1 MKALRVF
8 GILVVLAGIA
18 ALLFS
23 NYITDQ
29 VLQGKSQIAA
39 GEQKVKKGKQLF
51 SSNPYTKP
59 LGEAIT
65 GSADKKIAK
74 GKEEI
79 AYYEELAQT
88 LKTGGIIACIA
99 GAGMFLF
106 SFSNRGKGKSK

>member
-29 VLQGKSQIAA
+29 VLQGKGQIAS
-39 GEQKVKKGKQLF
+39 GEQKVKQGQKLF
-51 SSNPYTKP
+51 SSNPYTEP
-59 LGEAIT
+59 LGNAIT
-65 GSADKKIAK
+65 GSANKKIAK
-74 GKEEI
+74 GKEQI
-79 AYYEELAQT
+79 AYYENLAQT

-106 SFSNRGKGKSK
+106 SFSGKGKRR